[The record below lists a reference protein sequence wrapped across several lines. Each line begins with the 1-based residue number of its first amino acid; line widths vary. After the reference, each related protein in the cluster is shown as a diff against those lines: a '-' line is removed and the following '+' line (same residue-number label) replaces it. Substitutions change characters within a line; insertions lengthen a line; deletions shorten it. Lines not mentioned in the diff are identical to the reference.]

1 LTIHAPTSLASTDSP
16 TPTDRALRWTDYC
29 LLIAYCTLLFGYVA
43 ISGRPLTL
51 HEARLPECSREML
64 AHNNWLV
71 PMDGDRP
78 WLERPPFPHWV
89 MLAVARVIGQ
99 HYDNEWSA
107 RIPCALMGLLIVLM
121 VARMAAGW
129 FGRGVGVISGLALA
143 SMYEFYTYATL
154 AEDDIFL
161 AFLVVAAIA
170 LFVRLEFFADP
181 SVDDRRLGFVGA
193 RPWSVVGFFVLLGL
207 TNLAKG
213 PIVGAAVI
221 VGTIGAFFLMPTL
234 AARRGNLGIF
244 FAWPAQERRR
254 VRRYLWLW
262 GWAGAVIIALGWHV
276 FIHYRFRDPGEGYLA
291 NLRYDFVQTHEF
303 DEPWWFYP
311 PTLLGVGLPWTPA
324 AIVALCLTARRAW
337 RSRDRAV
344 RFLWCWAI
352 VPIIVLSLPHR
363 KHHHYLVPSL
373 APWAIL
379 AALGVRPIAQHMFK
393 GAAWSRRVG
402 YGMLAYG
409 LPGTIALVILAFF
422 RKLAP
427 TPEVRPQLESVAM
440 LIVLWIACVWAF
452 FRGLWKTDGRWL
464 LASVLVGVGVGYSWK
479 QTHLPDGTVAD
490 TQFLRQDVQRR
501 VPPDHLLAIDGAI
514 GPLDFF
520 RVQYYL
526 PSNALLLHNLSY
538 LRSDRI
544 QANDAYV
551 VARVSD
557 LGPLQ
562 SLGDVQILAQSLRK
576 PQLNV
581 PQLALFHLTFKP
593 DMTRYPPPPVS
604 PMQAMMRVPGPD
616 CGRPLPEG
624 P

>member
-1 LTIHAPTSLASTDSP
+1 
-16 TPTDRALRWTDYC
+16 
-29 LLIAYCTLLFGYVA
+29 LLVAYCVLLFGYVA

-64 AHNNWLV
+64 AMGNWLV

-89 MLAVARVIGQ
+89 MIAVARVIGQ
-99 HYDNEWSA
+99 HYNNEWSA
-107 RIPCALMGLLIVLM
+107 RVPCALMGLLIVLM

-129 FGRGVGVISGLALA
+129 FGRGVGVIAGLALA

-161 AFLVVAAIA
+161 ALLVVAAVA
-170 LFVRLEFFADP
+170 LFVRLEFFVDP
-181 SVDDRRLGFVGA
+181 LVEDSRLRFTGW
-193 RPWSVVGFFVLLGL
+193 RPWTVVGFFVLLGL

-221 VGTIGAFFLMPTL
+221 VGTIGAYFLMPTL
-234 AARRGNLGIF
+234 TWRRGNLGIF
-244 FAWPAQERRR
+244 FAWPAPERRR
-254 VRRYLWLW
+254 VLRYAWLW
-262 GWAGAVIIALGWHV
+262 GWVAAAVIALSWHV
-276 FIHYRFRDPGEGYLA
+276 FVHLRFHDPSQGYLE
-291 NLRYDFVQTHEF
+291 NLRYDFLQTHEF

-311 PTLLGVGLPWTPA
+311 PTLLGVAMPWTPA
-324 AIVALCLTARRAW
+324 AIVALFLTARRAW
-337 RSRDRAV
+337 RQRDRAL

-393 GAAWSRRVG
+393 GVAWSRRPSFG
-402 YGMLAYG
+402 LLAYG
-409 LPGTIALVILAFF
+409 LPGTIALMILAYL

-427 TPEVRPQLESVAM
+427 TIDMRPQIESAAL
-440 LIVLWIACVWAF
+440 LIVLWNACVWAF
-452 FRGLWKTDGRWL
+452 FWGLWTTNGRWM
-464 LASVLVGVGVGYSWK
+464 LAAILIGVGAGYSWK

-490 TQFLRQDVQRR
+490 TQFLRHDVEAR
-501 VPPDHLLAIDGAI
+501 VPPNQLLAIDAAI

-526 PSNALLLHNLSY
+526 RGNALLLHNLSY

-544 QANDAYV
+544 RSDEVYV
-551 VARVSD
+551 VARATD
-557 LGPLQ
+557 LAPLQ
-562 SLGDVQILAQSLRK
+562 TLGETRILAISPRT
-576 PQLNV
+576 PQANV
-581 PQLALFHLTFKP
+581 PQLALFHVQFKP
-593 DMTRYPPPPVS
+593 NLARYPPPPVS
-604 PMQAMMRVPGPD
+604 PMQAMMRAPGPN
-616 CGRPLPEG
+616 CGPPLSEG
-624 P
+624 L

>member
-1 LTIHAPTSLASTDSP
+1 M
-16 TPTDRALRWTDYC
+16 
-29 LLIAYCTLLFGYVA
+29 LIAYCVLLFGYVS

-64 AHNNWLV
+64 AKGNWLV

-89 MLAVARVIGQ
+89 MLAVAKVIGQ

-107 RIPCALMGLLIVLM
+107 RVPCALMGLLIVLM

-129 FGRGVGVISGLALA
+129 FGRGVGVIAGLALA

-161 AFLVVAAIA
+161 AFLVVAAMA
-170 LFVRLEFFADP
+170 LFVRLEFFVDP
-181 SVDDRRLGFVGA
+181 LVEDSRLQFAGW
-193 RPWSVVGFFVLLGL
+193 RPWTVVGFFVLLGL

-221 VGTIGAFFLMPTL
+221 LGTIGAYFLMPRL
-234 AARRGNLGIF
+234 GWRHGNLGMF
-244 FAWPAQERRR
+244 FAWPAPDRRR

-262 GWAGAVIIALGWHV
+262 GWVAAAIIALSWHV
-276 FIHYRFRDPGEGYLA
+276 FIHLRFHDPGEGYLA
-291 NLRYDFVQTHEF
+291 NLRYDFLQTHEF
-303 DEPWWFYP
+303 DEPWWFYG
-311 PTLLGVGLPWTPA
+311 PTLLGVAMPWTPA
-324 AIVALCLTARRAW
+324 AIVALFMTARRAW
-337 RSRDRAV
+337 RQRDRAL

-379 AALGVRPIAQHMFK
+379 AALGVRPIAQHMFE
-393 GAAWSRRVG
+393 AVAWSRRPRFG
-402 YGMLAYG
+402 LLAYG
-409 LPGTIALVILAFF
+409 LPGTIALLILAYL

-427 TPEVRPQLESVAM
+427 TIDARAQIESAAM
-440 LIVLWIACVWAF
+440 LIVLWNACVWAF
-452 FRGLWKTDGRWL
+452 FHGLWTTNGKWM
-464 LASVLVGVGVGYSWK
+464 LAAILIGVGVAYGWK

-490 TQFLRQDVQRR
+490 TQFLRHDVEAK
-501 VPPDHLLAIDGAI
+501 VPPNKTLVIDAAI

-526 PSNALLLHNLSY
+526 RGNALLLHNLSY

-544 QANDAYV
+544 RSADVYV
-551 VARVSD
+551 VARASD
-557 LGPLQ
+557 LAPLQ
-562 SLGDVQILAQSLRK
+562 MLGEARILALSPRS
-576 PQLNV
+576 PQANV
-581 PQLALFHLTFKP
+581 PELALFHLQFKP
-593 DMTRYPPPPVS
+593 GLARYPPPPVS
-604 PMQAMMRVPGPD
+604 PMQAMMRAPGPQ
-616 CGRPLPEG
+616 CGPELAEG
-624 P
+624 R